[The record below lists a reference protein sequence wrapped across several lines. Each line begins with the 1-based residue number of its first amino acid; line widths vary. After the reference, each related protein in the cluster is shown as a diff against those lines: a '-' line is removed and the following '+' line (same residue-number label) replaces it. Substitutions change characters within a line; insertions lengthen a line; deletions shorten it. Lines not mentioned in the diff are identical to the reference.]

1 MRAKKT
7 YLFIHA
13 PRFGDAKG
21 EITIQRSLTPDKI
34 RSVAGSRYSR
44 LPEHPSHTQSSNAK
58 SDLVEDKTLST
69 RVIILRH
76 GQSTFNSQGR
86 IQGRSDG
93 SVLTD
98 RGREDAQI
106 TGKAFRGLKFDAV
119 YCSPLQRAQQTAG
132 EVLSGL
138 EDKYSLQTEDRLLEI
153 DIPLWE
159 GMLNTEVREK
169 YGAEYQ
175 AWKER
180 PAEFKMTIP
189 HADGSQR
196 EHFPVL
202 ALYAQAIEFWQ
213 QILPRHV
220 GQTILIVAHNG
231 INRALI
237 STALGISA
245 DRYHSVQQ
253 SNCAVSVLNFSGG
266 WGESVQL
273 ESLNQT
279 SHLGQNLPSLRP
291 NHHGTRLLLIRHG
304 ETDWN
309 RAGKFQ
315 GQIDVPLNDNGR
327 KQGSLAAEFLK
338 TVPIEFAFTSTML
351 RPKETAQI
359 ILQHHP
365 QVELHEDAD
374 LREISHGLWEGKFE
388 SEIES
393 EYPGELE
400 RWRDEPESVQM
411 PEGENLTGVSA
422 RATAAWQK
430 LLQQVGNRNQIGIV
444 VAHDATNKTLL
455 CHLLGLGLADFWKIK
470 QGNGAVTVIDY
481 PEGIEGKPVI
491 QALNITSHLSGGIL
505 DKTAAGAL

>member
-1 MRAKKT
+1 MS
-7 YLFIHA
+7 
-13 PRFGDAKG
+13 
-21 EITIQRSLTPDKI
+21 Q
-34 RSVAGSRYSR
+34 
-44 LPEHPSHTQSSNAK
+44 
-58 SDLVEDKTLST
+58 LVEDKTLST

-93 SVLTD
+93 SVLTEK
-98 RGREDAQI
+98 GLEDAQS
-106 TGKAFRGLKFDAV
+106 TGKAFQLIKFDQI
-119 YCSPLQRAQQTAG
+119 YCSPLRRAQQTAAAI
-132 EVLSGL
+132 VACL
-138 EDKYSLQTEDRLLEI
+138 ETDNRLQVDERLLEI
-153 DIPLWE
+153 DLPLWE
-159 GMLNTEVREK
+159 NMLNSEVK
-169 YGAEYQ
+169 DQYAVEYQ
-175 AWKER
+175 AWKEH
-180 PAEFKMTIP
+180 PHQLKMLLP
-189 HADGSQR
+189 QSDGSQT

-202 ALYAQAIEFWQ
+202 ALYEQATKFWKE
-213 QILPRHV
+213 ILPQHPSK
-220 GQTILIVAHNG
+220 TILIVAHNG

-237 STALGISA
+237 STALGISV

-253 SNCAVSVLNFSGG
+253 SNCGVTVLNFSGG

-279 SHLGQNLPSLRP
+279 SHLGQNLPTLRP

-309 RAGKFQ
+309 RAGRFQ

-327 KQGSLAAEFLK
+327 NQGNLAAEFLK
-338 TVPIEFAFTSTML
+338 TVPIEFGFTSTML

-359 ILQHHP
+359 ILKYHP
-365 QVELHEDAD
+365 QVELAEDAD

-388 SEIES
+388 SDIEA

-400 RWRDEPESVQM
+400 RWREEPEQVQM
-411 PEGENLTGVSA
+411 PEGENLVGVSA
-422 RATAAWQK
+422 RAIAAWQK
-430 LLQQVGNRNQIGIV
+430 LLAQVGNNNQVGIV
-444 VAHDATNKTLL
+444 VAHDATNKVLL

-481 PEGIEGKPVI
+481 PNGIEGQPVI
-491 QALNITSHLSGGIL
+491 QALNITSHLSAGIL

>member
-1 MRAKKT
+1 MSFNPKSK
-7 YLFIHA
+7 
-13 PRFGDAKG
+13 
-21 EITIQRSLTPDKI
+21 IQNPSVPDKM
-34 RSVAGSRYSR
+34 S
-44 LPEHPSHTQSSNAK
+44 Q
-58 SDLVEDKTLST
+58 LVEDKTLST

-93 SVLTD
+93 SVLTE
-98 RGREDAQI
+98 RGREDAQT
-106 TGKAFRGLKFDAV
+106 TGKAFQGLKFDRV
-119 YCSPLQRAQQTAG
+119 YCSPLQRAQQTATA
-132 EVLSGL
+132 VLSCL
-138 EDKYSLQTEDRLLEI
+138 EAEHNLQPDDRLLEI
-153 DIPLWE
+153 DLPLWE
-159 GMLNTEVREK
+159 NMLSSEVSEK
-169 YGAEYQ
+169 YAAEYR
-175 AWKER
+175 AWKEH
-180 PAEFKMTIP
+180 PHELKMLLP
-189 HADGSQR
+189 QPDGSQK

-202 ALYAQAIEFWQ
+202 ALYAQATNFWEE
-213 QILPRHV
+213 ILPQHQ

-253 SNCAVSVLNFSGG
+253 SNCGVTVLNFSGG

-279 SHLGQNLPSLRP
+279 SHLGQNLPTFRP
-291 NHHGTRLLLIRHG
+291 PNQGPRFLLVRHG

-309 RAGKFQ
+309 RAGRFQ

-327 KQGSLAAEFLK
+327 NQGSLAAEFLK
-338 TVPIEFAFTSTML
+338 TVPIEFGFTSTML

-359 ILQHHP
+359 ILKYHP
-365 QVELHEDAD
+365 QVELQEDAD

-388 SEIES
+388 ADIEA

-400 RWRDEPESVQM
+400 HWRDEPEQVQM
-411 PEGENLTGVSA
+411 PEGENLAGVSA

-430 LLQQVGNRNQIGIV
+430 LLRQVGNHPQTGIV
-444 VAHDATNKTLL
+444 VAHDATNKVLI
-455 CHLLGLGLADFWKIK
+455 CDLLGLSLADFWKIK

-481 PEGIEGKPVI
+481 PNGIEGQPVI